1 MTDFKKLKTQNSK
14 LEANSKFKTQNFS
27 CLIPFG
33 ISFALYLTETDSVP
47 RGRYKMQSNYLIKFA
62 VLIVCLVSST
72 AALADVKI
80 KTRQMMSG
88 QTSENTTY
96 IKGKRQR
103 SEMMGGKMI
112 NITQCDLRRDV
123 QIMPDGKVY
132 MVNPFDDGTTQANRS
147 VSQTQT
153 TTKLETGGT
162 VTMTVTTKDTGERKQ
177 MFGYQAKH
185 LIITMETVASPDA
198 CMKNNSKMEMD
209 GWYIDAAWTLDC
221 DRTYS
226 GGYAPKS
233 QGGCRDKYV
242 MKQVGAA
249 KRGYPV
255 WEKMTMFDESGKEM
269 MTSLNEVIELS
280 QATLDA
286 SLFDIPQGFRE
297 VKNSSE
303 LYASM
308 SSQSSNQSSYNS
320 MSSNNGTSNV
330 PSNSG
335 MSQNVQNMSKSD
347 STVPANVGAK
357 KEGTVR
363 IGLAKVKTGAVG
375 EGLNATELAG
385 AIQNSLG
392 EHLKGTKIELVQI
405 EADFASAIES
415 EAAQKECDYVLY
427 VTASHKK
434 GGGGFGMFSKIAPAL
449 GSVVTGASMGSRTG
463 QVAGTVASTTIY
475 TAAGTAGSVKSKD
488 ELTLDI
494 KLNATNGGAAA
505 LAKVYKMKAKSDG
518 EDIISPLV
526 EQAAT
531 AILVAVGK

>member
-1 MTDFKKLKTQNSK
+1 
-14 LEANSKFKTQNFS
+14 
-27 CLIPFG
+27 
-33 ISFALYLTETDSVP
+33 
-47 RGRYKMQSNYLIKFA
+47 MQSNYLIKFA
-62 VLIVCLVSST
+62 ILAICLVSST
-72 AALADVKI
+72 AAYADVKI
-80 KTRQMMSG
+80 KTRQTMSG

-123 QIMPDGKVY
+123 QLMPDGKVY
-132 MVNPFDDGTTQANRS
+132 MVNPFDDGTQTPQT

-153 TTKLETGGT
+153 TTRLETGGT
-162 VTMTVTTKDTGERKQ
+162 VTTTITTKDTGERKQ
-177 MFGYQAKH
+177 MFGYPAKH

-198 CMKNNSKMEMD
+198 CMKSDSKMQMD

-226 GGYAPKS
+226 GGYTARSQKS
-233 QGGCRDKYV
+233 GCQDKYV
-242 MKQVGAA
+242 MKTVGTA

-269 MTSLNEVIELS
+269 MSTLNEVIELS

-308 SSQSSNQSSYNS
+308 SSQSTNQSSYNS
-320 MSSNNGTSNV
+320 SMSSSSNGTSNV
-330 PSNSG
+330 SSNSG
-335 MSQNVQNMSKSD
+335 MSRNVQNMSKSESNV
-347 STVPANVGAK
+347 STNVGAK

-363 IGLAKVKTGAVG
+363 IGLAGVKTGAVG

-392 EHLKGTKIELVQI
+392 EYLKGTKIELVQI
-405 EADFASAIES
+405 EAKLASAIES

-427 VTASHKK
+427 ATVSHKK

-449 GSVVTGASMGSRTG
+449 GNVVPVSGIGSRSGQIAG
-463 QVAGTVASTTIY
+463 QVANTTIY
-475 TAAGTAGSVKSKD
+475 TAANSAGNVKSKD

-494 KLNATNGGAAA
+494 KLSATNGGAAA

-531 AILVAVGK
+531 AIVGAVGK

>member
-1 MTDFKKLKTQNSK
+1 M
-14 LEANSKFKTQNFS
+14 
-27 CLIPFG
+27 
-33 ISFALYLTETDSVP
+33 Y
-47 RGRYKMQSNYLIKFA
+47 SNYLIKFA
-62 VLIVCLVSST
+62 VLVICLVSST
-72 AALADVKI
+72 AVFADVKI
-80 KTRQMMSG
+80 KTRQTVSG

-112 NITQCDLRRDV
+112 SITQCDLRRDV

-132 MVNPFDDGTTQANRS
+132 MVNPFDDGTQTPQT

-162 VTMTVTTKDTGERKQ
+162 VTTTITTKDTGERKQ
-177 MFGYQAKH
+177 MFGYTAKH
-185 LIITMETVASPDA
+185 LIITMETAASPDA

-209 GWYIDAAWTLDC
+209 GWYIDATWYFQC
-221 DRTYS
+221 DRGYA
-226 GGYAPKS
+226 GGYTPRS
-233 QGGCRDKYV
+233 QKAGCRDKYV

-249 KRGYPV
+249 NRGYPV

-297 VKNSSE
+297 VKDSSE

-308 SSQSSNQSSYNS
+308 SSQSSSQ
-320 MSSNNGTSNV
+320 SSNNGMSTNNGSSDF

-335 MSQNVQNMSKSD
+335 MSQTVQNMSNSE
-347 STVPANVGAK
+347 SNIPASVGAK
-357 KEGTVR
+357 KEGIVR
-363 IGLAKVKTGAVG
+363 IGLAGVKTGAIG
-375 EGLNATELAG
+375 EGMNASQLAG
-385 AIQNSLG
+385 AIQNALG
-392 EHLKGTKIELVQI
+392 EHMKGTKIELVQI
-405 EADFASAIES
+405 EAKIASAIES
-415 EAAQKECDYVLY
+415 EARQKECDYVLY
-427 VTASHKK
+427 AQVSHKK
-434 GGGGFGMFSKIAPAL
+434 GGGGFGFGKML
-449 GSVVTGASMGSRTG
+449 GSVVAQTGIGQTGSTAGNIAG
-463 QVAGTVASTTIY
+463 QVATTSIV
-475 TAAGTAGSVKSKD
+475 TATSMSGNVKSKD

-494 KLNATNGGAAA
+494 KLNAANGGAST
-505 LAKVYKMKAKSDG
+505 LAKQYKTKAKSDG

-531 AILVAVGK
+531 AIVAAVGK

>member
-1 MTDFKKLKTQNSK
+1 
-14 LEANSKFKTQNFS
+14 
-27 CLIPFG
+27 
-33 ISFALYLTETDSVP
+33 
-47 RGRYKMQSNYLIKFA
+47 MQRNYIIKFA
-62 VLIVCLVSST
+62 VLVACLISST

-80 KTRQMMSG
+80 KTRQSVGG

-103 SEMMGGKMI
+103 SEMMDGKMI
-112 NITQCDLRRDV
+112 SITQCDLRRDV

-132 MVNPFDDGTTQANRS
+132 MVNPFDDATTQAEKN

-162 VTMTVTTKDTGERKQ
+162 VTTTYTVKDTGERKQ
-177 MFGYQAKH
+177 MFGYAAKH
-185 LIITMETVASPDA
+185 LIITMESVASPDA
-198 CMKNNSKMEMD
+198 CTKTNSKMEMD
-209 GWYIDAAWTLDC
+209 GWYIDAAWYFQC
-221 DRTYS
+221 DRGTA
-226 GGYAPKS
+226 GGYTPKA

-242 MKQVGAA
+242 MKQVGNVN
-249 KRGYPV
+249 RGYPV
-255 WEKMTMFDESGKEM
+255 WEKMTMYDESGKEM
-269 MTSLNEVIELS
+269 MTSLNEVVELS

-303 LYASM
+303 LYSSM
-308 SSQSSNQSSYNS
+308 SSNQSSYNS
-320 MSSNNGTSNV
+320 SPSSSNTNV
-330 PSNSG
+330 PVNSG
-335 MSQNVQNMSKSD
+335 ISRNVQNVSKSD
-347 STVPANVGAK
+347 ANVPVTVGAK
-357 KEGTVR
+357 KEGTIR
-363 IGLAKVKTGAVG
+363 IGLAGVKTGAVG

-392 EHLKGTKIELVQI
+392 EHLKGTKVELVQI
-405 EADFASAIES
+405 EAKIASAIES
-415 EAAQKECDYVLY
+415 EAAGKECDYVLY
-427 VTASHKK
+427 AQVSHKK

-449 GSVVTGASMGSRTG
+449 GNIVPVSGIGSRSG
-463 QVAGTVASTTIY
+463 QVAGQIANTSIY
-475 TAAGTAGSVKSKD
+475 TAANAAGSVKSKD

-494 KLNATNGGAAA
+494 KLNATNGGAAT

-531 AILVAVGK
+531 AIVAAVGR